1 MPLPAFS
8 PTVSLVFSFH
18 SLRLLRSLR
27 LIPMNKKHLWRNFF
41 FIILFAGFLALVDN
55 PWKLPKLEKDIPVI
69 TPVWN
74 WIQESTVSLG
84 LDLQGGTQLD
94 YPIDLTDARARNSDD
109 DTTNDVD
116 IEALLEGVKDVIEKR
131 VNSLGVSEASI
142 YLSAAGE
149 EQHIVVELPGV
160 KDIAEAKEK
169 VGKVVQLEFK
179 TEKAEPTPAEIQAI
193 EKQANDFLKKILAA
207 EKTDDLEAAL
217 EGIAVPN
224 QVEYRELDKAFEDEL
239 PEEFRPIVKTL
250 PVGIFYNKVLRAK
263 EADYIFN
270 EGQFQQPEGF
280 NVFRIK
286 EKTEE
291 LRKKPVSAENFA
303 AVQKELGQENPTSDF
318 VRKEEIT
325 PAALSLEVSA
335 LSEGEIT
342 GVVETDRGFYIGKME
357 KKMLAD
363 NSENPQPQIRTAHIL
378 LKTEEL
384 EVLGVEQPLKEIP
397 TDASEVEKQRLTQE
411 NADIEAANLKVQESN
426 KTINERNAQKEAK
439 NAEVKAKAEQL
450 LAEIQADPTKF
461 ADLAKQHSEDTSAAQ
476 GGDLGFSVPS
486 AYVEP
491 YRDAALA
498 LEIGEMTD
506 ELVKSQFGYHIIK
519 LLNKKEADEELYQ
532 VSLLRVCY
540 AGAADCSET
549 TTKEDAKAKADEL
562 LKRVRMEPAY
572 SIERVWFNVVP
583 DPWQKTE
590 LDARYFKRADVA
602 YDQITYRPYVSV
614 SFNDEG
620 AKIFE
625 QLTEQNIQ
633 KRLGIFVGGEF
644 ISAPVVNEKIS
655 GGNAQITLGT
665 TNVQAA
671 LAEANELAQSLN
683 AGSIPAPL
691 KKPNELNVGAS
702 LGGEALDKSLY
713 AGLIGV
719 LLVAVFMILYYRFL
733 GFIATVSLSIYGL
746 FLVFIIQSQIPPVI
760 AVALS
765 LTMWIAFVFRLFQ
778 TKIDGLGKAIFLLFS
793 ILGAVFIFS
802 VLISPI
808 VMTLAGV
815 AGLLLS
821 VGMAVDANI
830 LIFERMKEEFAQGKS
845 FVTALH
851 DGFDRAWS
859 SILDSNV
866 SSLITCGIL
875 FFFGTSIIKGFA
887 INLAVGVVISMF
899 TAITVTKTFLLLFD
913 GTRLERIHWL
923 WKRKKA

>member
-1 MPLPAFS
+1 
-8 PTVSLVFSFH
+8 
-18 SLRLLRSLR
+18 
-27 LIPMNKKHLWRNFF
+27 MNKKHLWRNLF
-41 FIILFAGFLALVDN
+41 FILLFAGFLALVDN
-55 PWKLPKLEKDIPVI
+55 PYKLPKLEKDIPVI

-109 DTTNDVD
+109 DTTNDVN
-116 IEALLEGVKDVIEKR
+116 IPALLAGVKDVIEKR

-160 KDIAEAKEK
+160 KDIAEAKDK

-179 TEKAEPTPAEIQAI
+179 TEKGEPTAEEIQAI
-193 EKQANDFLKKILAA
+193 EKQANDFLKKVLST
-207 EKTDDLEAAL
+207 EKIDDLEAFI
-217 EGIAVPN
+217 EGMAVAN
-224 QVEYRELDKAFEDEL
+224 QVEYRQQDKAFVDEL
-239 PEEFRPIVKTL
+239 PAEFQDILKNL
-250 PVGIFYNKVLRAK
+250 AVGTFYNKVIRAK
-263 EADYIFN
+263 EASYIFN

-280 NVFRIK
+280 NVLRIK

-291 LRKKPVSAENFA
+291 LRKKPVHAEDFT
-303 AVQKELGQENPTSDF
+303 AVMKELGQEKTDSPF
-318 VRKEEIT
+318 LHKGEIT
-325 PAALSLEVSA
+325 PASLAVEISA
-335 LSEGEIT
+335 LAEGEVT
-342 GVVETDRGFYIGKME
+342 GVVETDQGFYIGKME
-357 KKMLAD
+357 KKMEAD
-363 NSENPQPQIRTAHIL
+363 KSENPQPQIRTAHIL
-378 LKTEEL
+378 FKTQEPDELKK
-384 EVLGVEQPLKEIP
+384 EQSLKEIP
-397 TDASEVEKQRLTQE
+397 ADASEEEKQRLAQE
-411 NADIEAANLKVQESN
+411 NAGIEAANKTLQEEN
-426 KTINERNAQKEAK
+426 KGISARNAEREAK
-439 NAEVKAKAEQL
+439 NTETKAKAEQV
-450 LAEIQADPTKF
+450 LAELKADPSKF
-461 ADLAKQHSEDTSAAQ
+461 SELAKQYSEDGSAAQ

-486 AYVEP
+486 AYVKP
-491 YRDAALA
+491 YQDASLA
-498 LEIGEMTD
+498 LEVGEMTD
-506 ELVKSQFGYHIIK
+506 ELVQSQFGYHIIK

-532 VSLLRVCY
+532 FSLLRVCY
-540 AGAADCSET
+540 EGTADCTAEVSKDE
-549 TTKEDAKAKADEL
+549 AKTKADEL
-562 LKRVRMEPAY
+562 LKRVRQEPAY

-602 YDQITYRPYVSV
+602 YDQISYRPYVSV

-625 QLTEQNIQ
+625 QLTEQNIK

-665 TNVQAA
+665 ANAQAA
-671 LAEANELAQSLN
+671 LAEANDLAQSLN

-691 KKPNELNVGAS
+691 KKPNEYNVGAS
-702 LGGEALDKSLY
+702 LGGEALQKSLH
-713 AGLIGV
+713 AGLLGI
-719 LLVAVFMILYYRFL
+719 LMVAIFMILYYRFL
-733 GFIATVSLSIYGL
+733 GFIATLSLGIYGL

-760 AVALS
+760 AVTLS

-830 LIFERMKEEFAQGKS
+830 LIFERMKEEFSQGKS
-845 FVTALH
+845 FLTALN

-899 TAITVTKTFLLLFD
+899 TAITVTKTFLLFFD
-913 GTRLERIHWL
+913 GTRIERIHWL
-923 WKRKKA
+923 WKRKKADV